1 MPSEQVTLWGDTV
14 EIQEAKEV
22 GQLNKRFI
30 VPPFSVLDA
39 RQGYWQERKRAWL
52 ALAKVLVGL

>member
-39 RQGYWQERKRAWL
+39 RQYL
-52 ALAKVLVGL
+52 SLIHI